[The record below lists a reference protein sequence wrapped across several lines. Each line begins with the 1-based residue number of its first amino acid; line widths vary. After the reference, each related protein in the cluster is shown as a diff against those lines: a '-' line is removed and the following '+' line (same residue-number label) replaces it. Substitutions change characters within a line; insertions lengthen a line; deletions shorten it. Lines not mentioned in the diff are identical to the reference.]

1 MKSFSLD
8 LTETD
13 EEVGKAERMGRQK
26 GGVKTICRVGGGEM
40 RNGTDGWRMN
50 LKTDIK

>member
-8 LTETD
+8 HTEAY
-13 EEVGKAERMGRQK
+13 EEVGKAERTGRGK

-50 LKTDIK
+50 MK